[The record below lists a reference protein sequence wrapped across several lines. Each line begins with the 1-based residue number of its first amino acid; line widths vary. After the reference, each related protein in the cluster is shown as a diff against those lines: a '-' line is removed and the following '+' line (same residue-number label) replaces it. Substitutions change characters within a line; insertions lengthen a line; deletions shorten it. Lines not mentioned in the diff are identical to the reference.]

1 MRLLSWSLLRPAI
14 TLLACLHGPAVVANE
29 LQRVSAPQVRAVLAP
44 GASDAPF
51 SARAVLV
58 PVAPPG
64 PLTVHAQLSPS
75 VPKAACDA
83 PDLMFADGFEDL
95 VPI

>member
-1 MRLLSWSLLRPAI
+1 MRRCLALLIACVFCNAAGADGPPA
-14 TLLACLHGPAVVANE
+14 
-29 LQRVSAPQVRAVLAP
+29 SAPAVRAVLAP
-44 GASDAPF
+44 RASDAPF

-95 VPI
+95 IPI